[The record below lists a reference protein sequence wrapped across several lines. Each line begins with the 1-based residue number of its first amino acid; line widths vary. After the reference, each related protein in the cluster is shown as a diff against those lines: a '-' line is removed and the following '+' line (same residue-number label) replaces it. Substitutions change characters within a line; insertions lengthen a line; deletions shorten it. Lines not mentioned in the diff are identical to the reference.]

1 MKQFPMVRETLF
13 LNRLIVSKASVN
25 SMDLMELLP
34 TGRWPGETRF
44 QALRTMADFIL
55 GLR

>member
-34 TGRWPGETRF
+34 TGRLPGETRF